1 MKMKVEDVKLGMEV
15 LVTDSFQTV
24 NGFTPA
30 GIVGKIRGIMYND
43 GDMYN
48 DFNEC
53 IVLKIGS
60 DNRIYEVPLEGVQ
73 PIIDYVPRRG
83 DAILFNY
90 TNGDE
95 IEGIILDFGYR
106 KDDYALFVM
115 IKEQPGYADY
125 SFDCI
130 SSKRV
135 LKVVYRYCLHEEET
149 KVC

>member
-1 MKMKVEDVKLGMEV
+1 MEV
-15 LVTDSFQTV
+15 LVTDSFPTIERYIPV
-24 NGFTPA
+24 GF
-30 GIVGKIRGIMYND
+30 VGNIRGIKYSNSFDHIVVTIRNED
-43 GDMYN
+43 GLLFD
-48 DFNEC
+48 
-53 IVLKIGS
+53 IPI
-60 DNRIYEVPLEGVQ
+60 EGVQ

-115 IKEQPGYADY
+115 IKEQPDCADY
-125 SFDCI
+125 NFDCI

-135 LKVVYRYCLHEEET
+135 LKVVHRYCLHEEET

>member
-1 MKMKVEDVKLGMEV
+1 M
-15 LVTDSFQTV
+15 
-24 NGFTPA
+24 
-30 GIVGKIRGIMYND
+30 
-43 GDMYN
+43 
-48 DFNEC
+48 
-53 IVLKIGS
+53 LKIGS

-115 IKEQPGYADY
+115 IKEQPDYADY
-125 SFDCI
+125 SFCLLYTSDAADDLLCVDLGGRRIITKKKKQTHRPYYKI
-130 SSKRV
+130 SSI
-135 LKVVYRYCLHEEET
+135 T
-149 KVC
+149 